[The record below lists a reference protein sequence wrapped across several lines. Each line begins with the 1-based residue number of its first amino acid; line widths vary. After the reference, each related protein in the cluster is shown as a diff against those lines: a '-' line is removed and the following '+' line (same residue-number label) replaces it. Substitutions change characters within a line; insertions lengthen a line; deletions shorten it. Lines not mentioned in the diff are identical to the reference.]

1 MPPRRRSGGGEA
13 LADVSV
19 RNMLGEKVGFTRPIC
34 FYFRVHKLTSLIAGS
49 LIFLAS
55 AVVSPGLAFA
65 KTPASTNDLNLGS
78 VPVGTTS
85 GLLLTLTNL
94 GATPVTVSNVTFP
107 EGFVGGFL
115 GTIEPG
121 ATANFSILF
130 RPTAITNY
138 EGLVTIRSDATD
150 PALVVLTPNANF
162 TNSPDGITEFSV
174 TGAGVYPT
182 GKFEGLFMPT
192 NDLAVDNCGYFVAHS
207 TARGKILGTIIL
219 AGKRYPFSAPISLSS
234 TASAT
239 INRKKQPPLN
249 LSLQFG
255 RNSAGWWGT
264 IDGGTWTADV
274 MSEPAPLLTK
284 QSLREVPAGRYTLT
298 LAGSTNAAIAPTA
311 SGTGRMSIA
320 ISDATHLTATLGD
333 GTRFSQNNILCT
345 AHLPVYASLY
355 GHRGAILGWIG
366 FPQPLLPPPHLV
378 EAAPSASPQLEI
390 GGTLFWLKPA
400 GIDRGYPAGFSF
412 QTTVTGSVP

>member
-1 MPPRRRSGGGEA
+1 M
-13 LADVSV
+13 
-19 RNMLGEKVGFTRPIC
+19 
-34 FYFRVHKLTSLIAGS
+34 HKLTSWVAGS

-55 AVVSPGLAFA
+55 VVVSPGIASA
-65 KTPASTNDLNLGS
+65 KAPASTNDLNVGS

-85 GLLLTLTNL
+85 GILLTFTNM
-94 GATPVTVSNVTFP
+94 GATPVTVSNITVPDGFISDSSVT
-107 EGFVGGFL
+107 
-115 GTIEPG
+115 IDPG
-121 ATANFSILF
+121 ATAHFSILF

-138 EGLVTIRSDATD
+138 EGPVTIRSDATD
-150 PALVVLTPNANF
+150 PVLVVLTPNANF
-162 TNSPDGITEFSV
+162 TNSPDGIAEFSI

-192 NDLAVDNCGYFVAHS
+192 NDLAVDNCGYFTAHG
-207 TARGKILGTIIL
+207 TARGKLLGTLIL
-219 AGKRYPFSAPISLSS
+219 AGIRYPFSAPISLSS

-239 INRKKQPPLN
+239 IARKKQPPLN

-255 RNSAGWWGT
+255 RNSRGWWGT

-274 MSEPAPLLTK
+274 MSEPAPLLPK
-284 QSLREVPAGRYTLT
+284 HSIREVPAGRYTLT
-298 LAGSTNAAIAPTA
+298 LAGSTNAAVAPTTP
-311 SGTGRMSIA
+311 GTGRMSIA
-320 ISDATHLTATLGD
+320 TSDATLLTATLGD

-366 FPQPLLPPPHLV
+366 FPQPLLPPPHLAD
-378 EAAPSASPQLEI
+378 AAPSTSPQLQI
-390 GGTLFWLKPA
+390 TGRLFWLKPP
-400 GIDRGYPAGFSF
+400 GIDRNYPDGFSV